1 MNAQTNFPTIG
12 TPVYRSSV
20 YGDKAGWIAEISE
33 ISGSVYTLGAGGMHK
48 QSFDVRVVFDDC
60 TDNSVPESL
69 ALDWIKAAQRHSLQ
83 PLSPEAV
90 AVKLSESK
98 AASIARQKAAETER
112 QAQAA
117 AVTAFR
123 DKYRDKIPADAQ
135 AVIVAE
141 LEHDESDSMTDYFNT
156 RTSRCVILAFSTHKR
171 DLFSEMRK
179 AAANFAE
186 TVHLVDAPESAEH
199 REKYTM
205 GAGYY
210 LKATGRYSTGW
221 KVQKRTLWLPQ
232 GRNDRAE
239 SLPFGKWAVPEAAPA
254 ASEPAKRA
262 PRASATDGQ
271 PAAPEPGAALIVNG
285 FTISEHIHT
294 KRGFGMSIVE
304 TPDRVTPDQ
313 YTARLNRA
321 KDLGGWY
328 SRAWGKTPAGFAFK
342 DAAKA
347 AKFAESL

>member
-1 MNAQTNFPTIG
+1 MSEGIAAP
-12 TPVYRSSV
+12 
-20 YGDKAGWIAEISE
+20 WIA
-33 ISGSVYTLGAGGMHK
+33 
-48 QSFDVRVVFDDC
+48 
-60 TDNSVPESL
+60 
-69 ALDWIKAAQRHSLQ
+69 AAQRYNL
-83 PLSPEAV
+83 PALSPDAV
-90 AVKLSESK
+90 AVKLAESK
-98 AASIARQKAAETER
+98 AASIARRQAAEEER
-112 QAQAA
+112 QAAAEAA
-117 AVTAFR
+117 AAYR

-171 DLFSEMRK
+171 DLFAEMRK

-186 TVHLVDAPESAEH
+186 TIHLVDAPESAEH
-199 REKYTM
+199 REKYSM

-239 SLPFGKWAVPEAAPA
+239 SLPFGEWAVPETSNAP
-254 ASEPAKRA
+254 EPAKRA
-262 PRASATDGQ
+262 PRASVADDQ
-271 PAAPEPGAALIVNG
+271 PAEPQTGAALVVNG
-285 FTISEHIHT
+285 FTISTHIHT

-304 TPDRVTPDQ
+304 TPERVTPDQ

>member
-60 TDNSVPESL
+60 TDTSVSESL
-69 ALDWIKAAQRHSLQ
+69 ALDWIKAALRRSLQ

-141 LEHDESDSMTDYFNT
+141 LEHDESDSMTDYFST

-171 DLFSEMRK
+171 DLFAEMRK

-186 TVHLVDAPESAEH
+186 TAHLVDAPESAEH
-199 REKYTM
+199 REKYSM

-210 LKATGRYSTGW
+210 LKQTGRYSTGW

-239 SLPFGKWAVPEAAPA
+239 SLPFGEWAVPEAEQPLPKPQRAASPA
-254 ASEPAKRA
+254 A
-262 PRASATDGQ
+262 DQ
-271 PAAPEPGAALIVNG
+271 PAPSAKADGHATVNG
-285 FTISEHIHT
+285 FTISAHIHT

-313 YTARLNRA
+313 FTARLNRA

-347 AKFAESL
+347 IKFAESL